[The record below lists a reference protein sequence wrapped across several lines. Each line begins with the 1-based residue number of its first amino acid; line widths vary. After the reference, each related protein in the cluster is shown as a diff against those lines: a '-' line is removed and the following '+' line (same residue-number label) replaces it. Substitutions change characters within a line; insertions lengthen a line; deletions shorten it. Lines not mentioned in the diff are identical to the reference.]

1 MGSGSSKSRRRA
13 IKVCSQQPLD
23 PTELSRGH
31 CVIEGRVA
39 CEQMERDK
47 DKGIPAKSS
56 MSTLE
61 TEGGRLTAKDT
72 DLQLLDDVLAES
84 EGCFSWQESTRR
96 VQMMRDSTYT
106 NSNPGSLSQV
116 QQNQSQDTGGLRML
130 HNTPEL
136 ELLAPECKNTPNR
149 HQTMSDNCNN
159 TVPDTD
165 TVKYKV
171 SYIPMKHLL
180 FRYTPLAIARHTSCV
195 TKSTLDIENNNLS
208 KFPHTCS
215 GDMEAPDPVLYDDT
229 EEALMDSIEQDFS
242 HFQPS
247 NPVCKNI
254 RRS

>member
-159 TVPDTD
+159 T
-165 TVKYKV
+165 
-171 SYIPMKHLL
+171 
-180 FRYTPLAIARHTSCV
+180 SCV